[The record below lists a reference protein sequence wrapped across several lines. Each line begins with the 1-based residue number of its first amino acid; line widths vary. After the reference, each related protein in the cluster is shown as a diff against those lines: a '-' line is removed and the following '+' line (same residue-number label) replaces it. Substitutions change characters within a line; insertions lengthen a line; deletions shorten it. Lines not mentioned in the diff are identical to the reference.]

1 MKDLKI
7 RVDNDAESREVQE
20 LFFELGYK
28 WFSGG
33 NQVQHL
39 KQSCSSSFGYLV
51 AWSSG
56 CFTDVIQC
64 GCGNEDAKEI
74 TLPQLRDLVVLK
86 RNDVGDATHESPCG
100 ELKFILL
107 GDWWNLFT
115 GGKWQQFSHKQS
127 PHCNKLKTIEKPMKE
142 YLRKNNDGEYILE
155 VTDEREAQEPHA
167 KHWIEVPKGCDYLIS
182 VLGVNSFIDSDMF
195 AKFKTKN
202 VLWSRKPMKEYLDLE
217 NGYKLNLTDR
227 PFFDWIE
234 IPEGAEK
241 LTAYG
246 LELIFWTACGNYSW
260 HTENSVEWDNNKEL
274 GLTSFDQY
282 FDNETVILWQR
293 PSTPEELPFIDDEPK
308 IETATG
314 YQLDVVGSNT
324 YGSRSRY
331 DGESDISYRQYL
343 MNFIV
348 GNRTESL
355 NDQYAEIE
363 KVRQSAW
370 QKQEGGSHYKNL
382 KIQPMQYALENKLDY
397 AQANVVKYVTRHKE
411 KNGKEDLLKAIH
423 NIELMIE
430 FYYGDE
436 K

>member
-7 RVDNDAESREVQE
+7 RVDNDAESRKVQE

-74 TLPQLRDLVVLK
+74 TL
-86 RNDVGDATHESPCG
+86 S
-100 ELKFILL
+100 ELL
-107 GDWWNLFT
+107 DMVN
-115 GGKWQQFSHKQS
+115 
-127 PHCNKLKTIEKPMKE
+127 PMKE
-142 YLRKNNDGEYILE
+142 YLFKYNDQYTLVELSKEDAGSNLE
-155 VTDEREAQEPHA
+155 QY
-167 KHWIEVPKGCDYLIS
+167 IEVP
-182 VLGVNSFIDSDMF
+182 
-195 AKFKTKN
+195 
-202 VLWSRKPMKEYLDLE
+202 
-217 NGYKLNLTDR
+217 
-227 PFFDWIE
+227 
-234 IPEGAEK
+234 EGASVY
-241 LTAYG
+241 ARCN
-246 LELIFWTACGNYSW
+246 IFGDYKWIPKIIDGDW
-260 HTENSVEWDNNKEL
+260 SV
-274 GLTSFDQY
+274 
-282 FDNETVILWQR
+282 LWQR
-293 PSTPEELPFIDDEPK
+293 TTHPEELPFIDDEPL
-308 IETATG
+308 
-314 YQLDVVGSNT
+314 Q
-324 YGSRSRY
+324 
-331 DGESDISYRQYL
+331 
-343 MNFIV
+343 
-348 GNRTESL
+348 SL

-397 AQANVVKYVTRHKE
+397 AQANVVKYVTRHAD

-423 NIELMIE
+423 NLELMIE